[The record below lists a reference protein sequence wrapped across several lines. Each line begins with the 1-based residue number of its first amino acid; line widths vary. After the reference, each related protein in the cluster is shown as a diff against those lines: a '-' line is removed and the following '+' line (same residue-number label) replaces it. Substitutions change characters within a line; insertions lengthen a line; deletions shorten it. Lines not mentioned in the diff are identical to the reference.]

1 MDAKGIYPSTK
12 WSHDLYLSHFLCCC
26 WSWRWTCLE
35 RATSPKVGFL
45 KKYEIDKVRQLHNKH
60 SIQWLKIPHMLP
72 HMYIYAVFTL
82 FLWLGAF
89 NPVNFLFFLCLR
101 QSQKVIFLLIQ
112 TFVNLNVW
120 TKTNFSWISIIHL
133 RWLQTAPPLTT
144 LRYYRYYNFL
154 CFLPSKSPK
163 LTKME

>member
-1 MDAKGIYPSTK
+1 MRKEYILSVPQSLSLLLLVVKMNLLGKS
-12 WSHDLYLSHFLCCC
+12 YLPQ
-26 WSWRWTCLE
+26 SWF
-35 RATSPKVGFL
+35 PKEIW
-45 KKYEIDKVRQLHNKH
+45 EIDKVRQLHNKH
-60 SIQWLKIPHMLP
+60 SLQWLKIPHMLPHMLP

-133 RWLQTAPPLTT
+133 RWLQTAPPLAT
-144 LRYYRYYNFL
+144 LCYYRYYNFL

-163 LTKME
+163 LTKTE

>member
-1 MDAKGIYPSTK
+1 MIT
-12 WSHDLYLSHFLCCC
+12 WSVPQSLSLLLLVVKMNLLGKSYLPQNWF
-26 WSWRWTCLE
+26 
-35 RATSPKVGFL
+35 PKEVWE
-45 KKYEIDKVRQLHNKH
+45 KDMVRQLHNKH
-60 SIQWLKIPHMLP
+60 SIQWLKIPR
-72 HMYIYAVFTL
+72 MYIYAVFTL

-101 QSQKVIFLLIQ
+101 QSRKSHIPI
-112 TFVNLNVW
+112 NLNVW

-133 RWLQTAPPLTT
+133 RWLQIAPPLAT

-154 CFLPSKSPK
+154 RFLPSKSPK

>member
-1 MDAKGIYPSTK
+1 MIT
-12 WSHDLYLSHFLCCC
+12 WSVPQSLSLLLLVVKMNLLGKSYLPQNWF
-26 WSWRWTCLE
+26 
-35 RATSPKVGFL
+35 PKEVWE
-45 KKYEIDKVRQLHNKH
+45 KDMVRQLHNKH
-60 SIQWLKIPHMLP
+60 SIQWLKIPR
-72 HMYIYAVFTL
+72 MYIYAVFTL

-133 RWLQTAPPLTT
+133 RWLQTAPPLAT
-144 LRYYRYYNFL
+144 LCYYRYYNFL

-163 LTKME
+163 LTKTE

>member
-1 MDAKGIYPSTK
+1 MRKEYILSVPQSLSLLLLVVKMNLLGKS
-12 WSHDLYLSHFLCCC
+12 YLPQ
-26 WSWRWTCLE
+26 SWF
-35 RATSPKVGFL
+35 PKEIW
-45 KKYEIDKVRQLHNKH
+45 EIDKVRQLHNKH

>member
-1 MDAKGIYPSTK
+1 M
-12 WSHDLYLSHFLCCC
+12 
-26 WSWRWTCLE
+26 
-35 RATSPKVGFL
+35 
-45 KKYEIDKVRQLHNKH
+45 VRQLHNKH
-60 SIQWLKIPHMLP
+60 SIQWLKIPHMYIYAVFTLFLWLGAWEKDMVRQLHNKHSIQWLKIP

-89 NPVNFLFFLCLR
+89 NPVNFLFSFV
-101 QSQKVIFLLIQ
+101 SDNHEKVIFLLIQ

-133 RWLQTAPPLTT
+133 RWLQIAPPLAT
-144 LRYYRYYNFL
+144 LRYYRYYNCL

>member
-1 MDAKGIYPSTK
+1 MIT
-12 WSHDLYLSHFLCCC
+12 WSVPQSLSLLLLVVKMNLLGKSYLPQ
-26 WSWRWTCLE
+26 SWF
-35 RATSPKVGFL
+35 PK
-45 KKYEIDKVRQLHNKH
+45 EIWEKDMVRQLHNKH
-60 SIQWLKIPHMLP
+60 SIQWLKIP

-133 RWLQTAPPLTT
+133 RWFQIAPP